1 MKTITSKKKL
11 IKIINNEKSLG
22 FVPTMGAIHKGHL
35 SLIKASKKVCKRTI
49 VSIFIN
55 KPQFNIKKD
64 FEKYPKSIIKD
75 TSILKKNKIDYL
87 FVPKMKQMY
96 PNGINKKIKI
106 ISFAKKLCG
115 KFRPGHFEAIV
126 DIVDRFIKIIKPEKI
141 FLGEK
146 DMQQLKILKS
156 FVKDKYPKIEI
167 VGCKTIREKNGIALS
182 SRNSLLSSKELIIAS
197 NIYKF
202 LKINKNNI
210 INKKIKTKYLNRII
224 LNYGVKK
231 IDYVKILDVNKI
243 SKPYIKKKQYR
254 IFLAYYLRT
263 TRLIDNI

>member
-55 KPQFNIKKD
+55 KPQFNKKKD
-64 FEKYPKSIIKD
+64 FQKYPRSIIKD
-75 TSILKKNKIDYL
+75 TLILKKNKIDYL

-167 VGCKTIREKNGIALS
+167 IGCKTIREKNGIALS
-182 SRNSLLSSKELIIAS
+182 SRNSLLS
-197 NIYKF
+197 
-202 LKINKNNI
+202 NK
-210 INKKIKTKYLNRII
+210 
-224 LNYGVKK
+224 
-231 IDYVKILDVNKI
+231 
-243 SKPYIKKKQYR
+243 
-254 IFLAYYLRT
+254 
-263 TRLIDNI
+263 